1 MSIATQIARLT
12 GLRNRLRDKINALGI
27 DNNNQLDLGDCVT
40 AVESIGGTQDIT
52 GTSTVDVAA
61 KQYARVNDANLIP
74 GNIVSGVSILGV
86 TGTASVSPSAA
97 SLTTAS
103 VPYGGQNVPSTLYPP
118 TGYDGFDRVLVEL
131 TDANRT
137 LTAGNIKNGVTIMGV
152 TGSYETPTET
162 QSPSLSDLVTDGIT
176 SHSVTITPSSGKHL
190 SQVTIPQITSEIDD
204 NITNGNIK
212 NGVRIMGVTG
222 SYETPTETQSPSL
235 SSLVTDGIT
244 SHSVTI
250 TPSSGKHLSQVTI
263 PRITSAIDGN
273 IAAGNIKNGVTI
285 LGVTGTYSSTYSYF
299 LLSNGVT
306 NNSFGRYTTITFS
319 NTTFPGTL
327 PQFIAIYATTSNS
340 MSTGKII
347 NLHKCPHNNN
357 QYVVNYMNTNGVI
370 DGTVLDAS
378 TMAIELFSGGFSI
391 TIYHA
396 TASFADQNY
405 EGIAIF

>member
-12 GLRNRLRDKINALGI
+12 RLRNRLRDKINALGI

-86 TGTASVSPSAA
+86 TGTASVSPPAA

-103 VPYGGQNVPSTLYPP
+103 VLYGGQNVPSTLYPP

-137 LTAGNIKNGVTIMGV
+137 LTAGNIKNGGRIMGG

-176 SHSVTITPSSGKHL
+176 SHSVTITPSQSYRHL
-190 SQVTIPQITSEIDD
+190 SQVTIPQITSAIDD
-204 NITNGNIK
+204 
-212 NGVRIMGVTG
+212 
-222 SYETPTETQSPSL
+222 
-235 SSLVTDGIT
+235 
-244 SHSVTI
+244 
-250 TPSSGKHLSQVTI
+250 
-263 PRITSAIDGN
+263 N
-273 IAAGNIKNGVTI
+273 IAAGNIKNGVSI
-285 LGVTGTYSSTYSYF
+285 LGVTGTYSPIYF
-299 LLSNGVT
+299 LLRTRSSSDYQNQT
-306 NNSFGRYTTITFS
+306 DELGRFTTISFTD
-319 NTTFPGTL
+319 TTFPGTL
-327 PQFIAIYATTSNS
+327 PQCIAIYTTQ
-340 MSTGKII
+340 STSLASGKII
-347 NLHKCPHNNN
+347 NLHKCPLHNNE
-357 QYVVNYMNTNGVI
+357 YVVNYMNTSGEI
-370 DGTVLDAS
+370 IGTVLDAS
-378 TMAIELFSGGFSI
+378 TLYI
-391 TIYHA
+391 TRISNSLMIKIYDES
-396 TASFADQNY
+396 ASFTDRNY